1 MGLILPPRLLTAP
14 VDATAADTALMVEAS
29 MLSQGLRIRV
39 GADPDDLCPV
49 EELSIGDSVWDLAT
63 HRLIDLDG
71 MSCVTL
77 DSASLGDLG
86 FRPMPLTRAGGSG
99 YLALSSARIL
109 SGQRSKDR
117 SFGPVA
123 FFRFWPE
130 TRLVADLEGQ
140 PVLIR
145 PGL

>member
-1 MGLILPPRLLTAP
+1 MGLVIPPRLLTAP
-14 VDATAADTALMVEAS
+14 VSATDNATAPMVEAS

-49 EELSIGDSVWDLAT
+49 EELSIGDPVWDLAT

-71 MSCVTL
+71 MSCMTL
-77 DSASLGDLG
+77 DSNALSDLG
-86 FRPMPLTRAGGSG
+86 FRAMPVNHAGGTG
-99 YLALSSARIL
+99 FLALASARIL
-109 SGQRSKDR
+109 SAQRAGDHC
-117 SFGPVA
+117 FGPMA

-130 TRLVADLEGQ
+130 TRLVAELEGQ

-145 PGL
+145 PGT